1 MKLNF
6 AAVLFNLQFYYQNL
20 SNDIW
25 ETFVT
30 ENLIILSNTN
40 AEMKCLYIEWVAH
53 GLKVSISEP
62 INTNVNCF
70 F

>member
-1 MKLNF
+1 MVFLFSRRTMKLNF
-6 AAVLFNLQFYYQNL
+6 AAVLFNLHFYYQNL

-40 AEMKCLYIEWVAH
+40 AEMKNSFVYI
-53 GLKVSISEP
+53 
-62 INTNVNCF
+62 
-70 F
+70 

>member
-30 ENLIILSNTN
+30 ENWNILSNTN
-40 AEMKCLYIEWVAH
+40 AEMKNSFVYI
-53 GLKVSISEP
+53 
-62 INTNVNCF
+62 
-70 F
+70 

>member
-6 AAVLFNLQFYYQNL
+6 AAVLFNLHFYYQNL

-40 AEMKCLYIEWVAH
+40 AEMKNSFVYI
-53 GLKVSISEP
+53 
-62 INTNVNCF
+62 
-70 F
+70 